1 MSMCKIIFS
10 YLKLAVQCKS
20 VKIEIVD
27 DCTVVIS
34 STNKLSAGKISTF

>member
-10 YLKLAVQCKS
+10 YLKLSVQCKS

-27 DCTVVIS
+27 DYTVVLS
-34 STNKLSAGKISTF
+34 STNKLSVEKISTF